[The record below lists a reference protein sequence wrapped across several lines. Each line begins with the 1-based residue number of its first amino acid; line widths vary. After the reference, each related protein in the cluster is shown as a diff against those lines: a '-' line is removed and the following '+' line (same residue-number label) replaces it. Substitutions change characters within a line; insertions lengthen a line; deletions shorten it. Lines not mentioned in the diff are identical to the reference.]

1 MCLYYKDLATCGLDE
16 VLLVLLNAVILTPAL
31 LGPSPAPGLTWP
43 REMRWRAGERTAG
56 GGRPGQTRD
65 LRNHPVKWDSRREQH
80 SPAESECK
88 DLTPP
93 RLHCSCACTLLTTK
107 ALSFPTK
114 MFTRAGTGLRGH
126 FCFHFLYFS
135 VFSKFY
141 NWGKVLFLKSNFL
154 NSNLL
159 SPLMKPNVCSVPSG

>member
-43 REMRWRAGERTAG
+43 RGMRWRAGERAAG

-93 RLHCSCACTLLTTK
+93 RLHCRCARTLLTTK
-107 ALSFPTK
+107 ALFPHQNVHTSGNRITGTFLFSF
-114 MFTRAGTGLRGH
+114 FIL
-126 FCFHFLYFS
+126 FCIFQIL
-135 VFSKFY
+135 
-141 NWGKVLFLKSNFL
+141 
-154 NSNLL
+154 
-159 SPLMKPNVCSVPSG
+159 